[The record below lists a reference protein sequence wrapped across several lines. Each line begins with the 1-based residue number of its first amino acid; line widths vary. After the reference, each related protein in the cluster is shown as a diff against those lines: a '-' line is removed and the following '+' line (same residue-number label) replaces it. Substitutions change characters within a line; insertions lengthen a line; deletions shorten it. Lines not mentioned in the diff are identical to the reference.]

1 MTTTLRLHE
10 VTFRAFGSGCRVV
23 CDVEQAAD
31 LAINR
36 LEDLESRW
44 SRFRESSEVN
54 DVNRHAG
61 DWREVS
67 MITAQLFEA
76 GARAIELTNGVVNP
90 LMLKQLQGFGYVDS
104 HEHLELST
112 ADPTGGSSDD
122 RRAETDIDVVGGLVR
137 IPAGTGFDPGGIG
150 KGLAADLVTE
160 DLLDAGASWAMVS
173 LGGDICFAGT
183 ALANYAPV
191 VHVDDPR
198 TAGALLGATRVAGGA
213 LATSSTTSRRWSI
226 DGQVHHHLLDPRT
239 GAPTQSPRI
248 AASVYAPNAWLADVL
263 AKALVI
269 DPALGEAELNAWG
282 AEAIAFTQTA
292 VVDLGLPVEH
302 ITVNAA

>member
-1 MTTTLRLHE
+1 MTSTLRLHE

-23 CDVEQAAD
+23 CDVDRAAD
-31 LAINR
+31 LAISR

-44 SRFRESSEVN
+44 SRFRQNSEVSE
-54 DVNRHAG
+54 VNRHAG
-61 DWREVS
+61 DWCEVS

-76 GARAIELTNGVVNP
+76 GVRAIELTNGVVNP
-90 LMLKQLQGFGYVDS
+90 LMLKQLQSLGYADS

-112 ADPTGGSSDD
+112 ADPTGDASED
-122 RRAETDIDVVGGLVR
+122 RHAETTIDIAGGLVR

-160 DLLDAGASWAMVS
+160 DLLDAGATWAMVS
-173 LGGDICFAGT
+173 LGGDIRFAGT
-183 ALANYAPV
+183 ALANYAPA

-226 DGQVHHHLLDPRT
+226 NGQVHHHLLDPRT

-263 AKALVI
+263 AKALVVN
-269 DPALGEAELNAWG
+269 PALGQGELTAWG
-282 AEAIAFTQTA
+282 AEAIAFTQTE
-292 VVDLGLPVEH
+292 VVDLGLPVEYV
-302 ITVNAA
+302 TVVAA

>member
-1 MTTTLRLHE
+1 MTSTLRLHE

-23 CDVEQAAD
+23 CDVEEAED
-31 LAINR
+31 LAISR
-36 LEDLESRW
+36 LEDLEGRW
-44 SRFRESSEVN
+44 SRFRDSSEVSE
-54 DVNRHAG
+54 VNRNAG
-61 DWREVS
+61 DWCEVS
-67 MITAQLFEA
+67 TITAQLFEA
-76 GARAIELTNGVVNP
+76 GVRAIELTNGVVNP
-90 LMLKQLQGFGYVDS
+90 LMLKQLQGLGYVAS

-112 ADPTGGSSDD
+112 AEPTHATSTSG
-122 RRAETDIDVVGGLVR
+122 RAETDIDVAGGLVR

-160 DLLDAGASWAMVS
+160 DLVDSGATWVMVS
-173 LGGDICFAGT
+173 LGGDIRFAGT

-213 LATSSTTSRRWSI
+213 LATSSTTSRRWAI

-263 AKALVI
+263 AKALVVNP
-269 DPALGEAELNAWG
+269 DLGEADLTAWG
-282 AEAIAFTQTA
+282 AEAIAFTQTT

-302 ITVNAA
+302 ITVSAA